1 MKDSETNKVYFSS
14 YFTEKDTGCR
24 KAVEAVLEANDIPY
38 FTIPGTKDIW
48 ARDYM
53 PVQVA
58 ENRFVS
64 FRYDPDY
71 LKGLD
76 EYRTGVVR
84 CDALKVAEI
93 EKCDLVL
100 DGGNIV
106 VCGDR
111 MILTEKVFRENAD
124 KTPPEITKELERA
137 FGKQVIWI
145 PCDPHEI
152 RECEQRGELPLCH
165 ADGVLSA
172 IDDDTI
178 LLANYIDYDP
188 DYRARLIERLRP
200 YFGIRE
206 LSFGPK
212 RTGNSWIYINY
223 LRVGDVVL
231 VPILGEPAD
240 GMAMEQL
247 RELLGTE
254 KVYGIPSDRLTFN
267 EDNGGGSL
275 HCISWNVV

>member
-1 MKDSETNKVYFSS
+1 MKDSLTNKVYFSS

-24 KAVEAVLEANDIPY
+24 KAVEAVLDANNIPY
-38 FTIPGTKDIW
+38 STIYGTKDIW

-53 PVQVA
+53 PVQVD
-58 ENRFVS
+58 EHKFVS

-76 EYRTGVVR
+76 EFRTETVK
-84 CDALKVAEI
+84 CDAFNGAEI
-93 EKCDLVL
+93 EECDLVL

-111 MILTEKVFRENAD
+111 MILTEKVFKANAD
-124 KTPPEITKELERA
+124 RAQPEITKELERA

-152 RECEQRGELPLCH
+152 RECEERGELPLCH

-172 IDDDTI
+172 IDDDTV

-188 DYRARLIERLRP
+188 DYRERLLERLRP
-200 YFGIRE
+200 YFRIKE

-212 RTGNSWIYINY
+212 RSENSWIYINY

-231 VPILGEPAD
+231 VPILGELAD
-240 GMAMEQL
+240 DMAIEQL
-247 RELLGTE
+247 KEYLGTE
-254 KVYGIPSDRLTFN
+254 KVYGYRLT
-267 EDNGGGSL
+267 
-275 HCISWNVV
+275 V